1 MTLFKQE
8 EVMDRASV
16 APEPG
21 SWTGHDHQGTITDT
35 EDEGLRPDTSM
46 LHSEVSQVRHTI
58 DLATSVAEEE
68 ARRRRVAASTESAH
82 TLAQR
87 ALKGMGDAS
96 EQAKQRI
103 SGSEPALE
111 RRAAAALALRL
122 DNKDG
127 AIAAPP
133 PRAAA
138 ASGEASVTRHGN
150 RRALHCA

>member
-21 SWTGHDHQGTITDT
+21 SWTGHHQGTVSDT
-35 EDEGLRPDTSM
+35 EDGGLRPEARV
-46 LHSEVSQVRHTI
+46 LHSEVSQARDPI

-96 EQAKQRI
+96 EQAKE